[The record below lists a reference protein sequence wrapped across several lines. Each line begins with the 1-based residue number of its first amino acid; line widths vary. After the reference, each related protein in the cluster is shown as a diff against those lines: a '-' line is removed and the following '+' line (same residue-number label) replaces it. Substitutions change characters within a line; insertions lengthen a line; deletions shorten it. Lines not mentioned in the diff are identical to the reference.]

1 MKGLENNM
9 KIAIIG
15 AGAAGMG
22 VASKLA
28 RENKNLKIHVFQNHN
43 YISLGACGIPYFIGN
58 DFKNKSLLNA
68 RTTKDF
74 KNEKLYQSKIQ
85 FHLNHIV
92 KNINPEKNEITYQ
105 NQKNNKINKIKY
117 QYLVIATGAKGNIF
131 PPFNLKNQP
140 KNLFNVITKEDAINI
155 KKIIKNS
162 QKIAIIGGSFIGL
175 EMAETCAK
183 LKKDTTIIEI
193 KDRLMARV
201 FDHEFSQ
208 LIYDEVTG
216 KNVNIQKA
224 KKSLMPTKVLLN
236 TTIEKINLKD
246 ETIVSLKTNKGDLI
260 ACDLVLL
267 ATGFLPNTDFLT
279 NTKIKLAKNK
289 AVVIN
294 QYGQVLAE
302 NPKNPN
308 LNVYENIFSGG
319 DCAIIINKTNQST
332 NYLPLATSA
341 SKIAR
346 IIAHNIIH
354 PDNKESW
361 PGTLGSTVLRIK
373 NLEIAAT
380 GIKDDSWKSESIA
393 SVFVKSNDIP
403 IYFKSAK
410 PLYLK
415 LFYDKNSYQLLG
427 AQMAGYNKAV
437 LRIDALAVAIWN
449 KMDSR
454 DLQNLDL
461 VYAPPFA
468 TTSDI
473 IHIAARKIK

>member
-1 MKGLENNM
+1 M

-15 AGAAGMG
+15 AGATGMG

-28 RENKNLKIHVFQNHN
+28 RENEKLKIHVFQNHN

-58 DFKNKSLLNA
+58 DFKKQNLLNA

-74 KNEKLYQSKIQ
+74 KNEKLYKSKIQ
-85 FHLNHIV
+85 FHLNTIV
-92 KNINPEKNEITYQ
+92 KSFNSEKNELTYQ
-105 NQKNNKINKIKY
+105 NQRNNKSKNIKY
-117 QYLVIATGAKGNIF
+117 QYLVIATGAKPNIF
-131 PPFNLKNQP
+131 PPFNIKNQP

-155 KKIIKNS
+155 KKIIRNS
-162 QKIAIIGGSFIGL
+162 QKIVIIGGSFIGL
-175 EMAETCAK
+175 EMAEACAK

-193 KDRLMARV
+193 KDRLMANV
-201 FDHEFSQ
+201 FDSKFSQ

-216 KNVNIQKA
+216 KNINNQKSN
-224 KKSLMPTKVLLN
+224 KQLMPTKVLLN
-236 TTIEKINLKD
+236 TIIEKVNLKD
-246 ETIVSLKTNKGDLI
+246 QTIVSLKTNKGDLI
-260 ACDLVLL
+260 ECDLVLL

-289 AVVIN
+289 AIIIN
-294 QYGQVLAE
+294 QYGQVLIE
-302 NPKNPN
+302 NPENPN

-319 DCAIIINKTNQST
+319 DCATIINKTNQSN

-341 SKIAR
+341 NKIAR

-361 PGTLGSTVLRIK
+361 SGTLGSNILRVK
-373 NLEIAAT
+373 NLEIART
-380 GIKDDSWKSESIA
+380 GIKDDSWKSENIA

-415 LFYDKNSYQLLG
+415 LTYDKVSYQLLG

-437 LRIDALAVAIWN
+437 LRIDALATAIWN

-461 VYAPPFA
+461 AYAPPFA